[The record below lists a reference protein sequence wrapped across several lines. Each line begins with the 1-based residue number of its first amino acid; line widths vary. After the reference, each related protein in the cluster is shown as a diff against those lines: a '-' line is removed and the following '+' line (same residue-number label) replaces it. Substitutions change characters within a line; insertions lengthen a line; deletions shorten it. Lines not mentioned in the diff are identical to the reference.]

1 MYKRTNT
8 EIEVNFC
15 SHKKRQKK
23 KKRKKRL
30 IFFLYLT
37 EFRTGKTQLSHTLC
51 GKCATLKQGVAF
63 FLYNNIKIQ
72 HIKASQNILSL

>member
-1 MYKRTNT
+1 MQ
-8 EIEVNFC
+8 
-15 SHKKRQKK
+15 SQDK
-23 KKRKKRL
+23 KKRKKMTF

-63 FLYNNIKIQ
+63 FHYNNIKIQ
-72 HIKASQNILSL
+72 HIKASQNILSLQV